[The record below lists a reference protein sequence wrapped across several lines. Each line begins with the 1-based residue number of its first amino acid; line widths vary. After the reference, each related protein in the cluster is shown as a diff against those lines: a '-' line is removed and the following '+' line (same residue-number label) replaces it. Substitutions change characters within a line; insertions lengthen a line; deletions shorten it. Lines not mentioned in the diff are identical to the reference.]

1 MGYDSYARPP
11 RCRSLSVL
19 TEEHRRV
26 AEQIV
31 AKYPNSRSA
40 TLPLLFLVQSIEG
53 HLTDDGMREVADI
66 LGLTSAQVLASASFY
81 TMLKKR
87 PQGEYLISVC
97 RNISCTHL
105 GARKVIARAEEA
117 LGIPAG
123 ETTEDG
129 LFSLEAAECL
139 GTCDGAPSMQI
150 NYEDFYKVTPEAA
163 RELVD
168 RLERGEEVRSVRGE
182 VVKDSRAISRET
194 ACAGLR
200 HTPDEMESL
209 RTIGGESPR
218 VDTAPGF
225 RPKVEGHQRDS
236 DGDS

>member
-1 MGYDSYARPP
+1 MA
-11 RCRSLSVL
+11 VL

-53 HLTDDGMREVADI
+53 HLTDEGMREVADI

-129 LFSLEAAECL
+129 RFSLEAAECL

-150 NYEDFYKVTPEAA
+150 NYEDFYKVTPDDVV
-163 RELVD
+163 ELIEK
-168 RLERGEEVRSVRGE
+168 LRGGETVTSVRGE
-182 VVKDSRAISRET
+182 PVKTHKEIARET
-194 ACAGLR
+194 AMAGVR
-200 HTPDEMESL
+200 SDSSDAGTA
-209 RTIGGESPR
+209 RTVGGEVPPDDFS
-218 VDTAPGF
+218 PGF
-225 RPKVEGHQRDS
+225 RPPVTGPETERAKGPADA
-236 DGDS
+236 